1 MIKIVNCPSE
11 NAASCPGVWDK
22 LEQTGDRM
30 IRFCPNCF
38 RTVYHCETKAEADG
52 RMDLDQRVAL
62 AEAAKP

>member
-11 NAASCPGVWDK
+11 NAASCPGLWDR

-52 RMDLDQRVAL
+52 RKNLDQRVAL
-62 AEAAKP
+62 AEGAKP